1 MYLSHP
7 NKSLIVFPNPT
18 TSRRW
23 CRSSSPSITA
33 VSVDHGVKRLEKS
46 ENSHKISKDAK
57 EKISQIF
64 NKVQLSTSSYDT
76 AWVAMVPSLDSSVS
90 PYFPECLN
98 WILENQHPDGS
109 WGLTQ
114 QHPLLLKDTL
124 SSTLASILALKRW
137 NIGEDHVNKGL
148 QFITSNFAA
157 ATDEKQRNP
166 IGFDIIFPGMIEY
179 AQVMGINFPLGQTS
193 LNSVLRKRDMELQRV
208 STSNSEGRKLY
219 QAYVAEGLG
228 KSQDWEEVMKYQRKN
243 GSLFN
248 SPSTTAAAAAHLQ
261 DANCFKYLHSILEE
275 FGNAVPTTYPLD
287 IYTQLC
293 MVDTLEKLGIAR
305 HFNTEIGNV
314 LDKTYNCWLTKDE
327 EIFLDVSTSAMAFRI
342 LRAHGYDVSSDALA
356 QFDEQGFSNTLGGY
370 LKDSG
375 AALEI
380 YRASQIVFPD
390 EVFLEEQKAWSGSF
404 LKNELL
410 KGEMHADRMQEWI
423 SKEVDMALTYPY
435 KPNLPRLEH
444 RRTVEHYNVDNSR
457 ILKSSYRPLGI
468 DNKDLLHLAM
478 EDFNLCQLMY
488 QNEFKE
494 LESWVKENR
503 IDKLKFARQ
512 KQVYTLFSSAA
523 TLFPPELS
531 DARLSWAKFSIL
543 TTVIDD
549 CYDLGGSRDE
559 LINLNEVFDKWDG
572 VTADDFISEPVEILY
587 YAYKNTIDDLARKA
601 FKYQKRDITKHLVQ
615 ICVEMIKS
623 MWIEAEWMEHSIV
636 PSLDE
641 YNENGYVSFALG
653 PIVLTTLY
661 FVGPQISEE
670 VVGSSEYQDLFR
682 LMSTICRNLNDLRT
696 VQKEL
701 SEGTI
706 NGVSILMIHDPDVKT
721 EEDSMNK
728 IREATEICEK
738 KLIQLVL
745 KSKDSVVPRA
755 CKELFWNMIR
765 INNLFYAS
773 IDGYTSETQMMNEVK
788 AVMRT
793 PLTRPDLTEG

>member
-7 NKSLIVFPNPT
+7 SKLLPVFPNPT
-18 TSRRW
+18 TTSRRRS
-23 CRSSSPSITA
+23 CSSSISA
-33 VSVDHGVKRLEKS
+33 VSVNHNVTRLDKSEKS
-46 ENSHKISKDAK
+46 FT
-57 EKISQIF
+57 ISQETKERITKIF
-64 NKVQLSTSSYDT
+64 NKVQLSKSSYDT
-76 AWVAMVPSLDSSVS
+76 AWVAMVPSLDSSLL

-124 SSTLASILALKRW
+124 SSTLACMLALKRW
-137 NIGEDHVNKGL
+137 NIGEDHVNKAL
-148 QFITSNFAA
+148 HFITSKFAS
-157 ATDEKQRNP
+157 ATDEKQRSP

-179 AQVMGINFPLGQTS
+179 AQEMGINFHLGPTG
-193 LNSVLRKRDMELQRV
+193 LNSMLYKRDMELHRI
-208 STSNSEGRKLY
+208 STSNSEGTKLY
-219 QAYVAEGLG
+219 RAYVAEGFG
-228 KSQDWEEVMKYQRKN
+228 KSQDWEELMKYQRKN

-248 SPSTTAAAAAHLQ
+248 SPSTTAVAAAHLQ
-261 DANCFKYLHSILEE
+261 DPNCFKYLNSILEE

-293 MVDTLEKLGIAR
+293 MVDSLERLGISP
-305 HFNTEIGNV
+305 HFKKEIGNV
-314 LDKTYNCWLTKDE
+314 LDKTYNSWLTRDE
-327 EIFLDVSTSAMAFRI
+327 EIFLDVSTSSMAFRI
-342 LRAHGYDVSSDALA
+342 LRVHGYDVSSDALA
-356 QFDEQGFSNTLGGY
+356 QFDEEGFSNTLGGY
-370 LKDSG
+370 LRDAG
-375 AALEI
+375 AVLEV
-380 YRASQIVFPD
+380 YRASQIVLPD
-390 EVFLEEQKAWSGSF
+390 EVFLEKQKTWSSAF
-404 LKNELL
+404 LKNELS
-410 KGEMHADRMQEWI
+410 KVAMHADRMYEWI
-423 SKEVDMALTYPY
+423 SNEVDMALTYPY
-435 KPNLPRLEH
+435 KPNLPRVEH
-444 RRTVEHYNVDNSR
+444 RRTVEHYNFDNLR

-494 LESWVKENR
+494 LERWVKENR

-549 CYDLGGSRDE
+549 CYDLGGSREE

-587 YAYKNTIDDLARKA
+587 NAYKNTINDLAQKA
-601 FKYQKRDITKHLVQ
+601 FKYQHRDISKHLVQ

-623 MWIEAEWMEHSIV
+623 MWIEAEWMEHNIV

-641 YNENGYVSFALG
+641 YNTNGYVSFALG

-661 FVGPQISEE
+661 FVGPKLSEE
-670 VVGSSEYQDLFR
+670 VVKSSEYHELFR

-728 IREATEICEK
+728 IKEAVDICEK
-738 KLIQLVL
+738 ELIKLVL
-745 KSKDSVVPRA
+745 QRKDSVVPRA

-788 AVMRT
+788 AVMRI
-793 PLTRPDLTEG
+793 PLTRPDLVEG